1 MAAIIQVDYNKHIVQ
16 HRSRH
21 RTVLDHTGRPVAP
34 RHHQSPY
41 HLSPLSQR
49 HHHKVYNILWSANR
63 YVNRK
68 RVKQHET
75 WNELCGCKRVFS
87 SYLSFYPLF
96 PFSLLTPH
104 SFSVLCSYL
113 FGVTLTAARPCIS
126 VLQLI
131 SIFTDF
137 HHQPYFFYWPILRFM
152 HVKSMFILFFLLTL
166 HNIKLICFALHY
178 LMNFVVGRIF
188 RINTNLY

>member
-21 RTVLDHTGRPVAP
+21 RTVQDRTGRPVAP
-34 RHHQSPY
+34 RHRQSPY

-75 WNELCGCKRVFS
+75 
-87 SYLSFYPLF
+87 
-96 PFSLLTPH
+96 
-104 SFSVLCSYL
+104 
-113 FGVTLTAARPCIS
+113 
-126 VLQLI
+126 
-131 SIFTDF
+131 
-137 HHQPYFFYWPILRFM
+137 
-152 HVKSMFILFFLLTL
+152 
-166 HNIKLICFALHY
+166 
-178 LMNFVVGRIF
+178 
-188 RINTNLY
+188 